1 MKRVLSKSE
10 MIDLWLLRKGFEPL
24 GATAVTRQDGIDL
37 RRTAEEEIR
46 VWYARLLDTAPAEWL
61 VPVNYASQITP
72 MALADG
78 RVALTLPTDCRRL
91 LSLRLS
97 TWAAGAVLVGPETA
111 EARRQGNPLWRS
123 DAERP
128 VAVVDGRRVLTTR
141 PEGSFTIVEA
151 LGVAEPTGLTYSF
164 DDAALDNELF
174 NNGL

>member
-1 MKRVLSKSE
+1 
-10 MIDLWLLRKGFEPL
+10 
-24 GATAVTRQDGIDL
+24 
-37 RRTAEEEIR
+37 
-46 VWYARLLDTAPAEWL
+46 
-61 VPVNYASQITP
+61 
-72 MALADG
+72 
-78 RVALTLPTDCRRL
+78 
-91 LSLRLS
+91 
-97 TWAAGAVLVGPETA
+97 LVGPETA

-141 PEGSFTIVEA
+141 PAGSFTIVEA